1 MAMRVNLSLHS
12 TQFDFPRLRMRVSGQ
27 ETPVRVQTDNLALPG
42 ATAKW
47 VPLEVVATKW
57 GGGVE
62 EEGGGVV
69 LEVGGTLTP
78 DNEEEDIIAE
88 VKTPRRGEVIKIEE
102 VSEEETSQKT
112 MRIQENMRRR

>member
-78 DNEEEDIIAE
+78 DNEEDIIAE